1 MTESAHAEAF
11 ARLRFKKG
19 QAGAW
24 AQQQSTY
31 FEPFSIASS
40 HRCYQ
45 PMVKHQG
52 SYRAL
57 EISGIL
63 NPFQFPPTGIKRDFR
78 GIHSL
83 FTSQKINEKYKDSR
97 TSRQRRGARKTVGL
111 LAPHRR
117 QGNALHPGQPDFRLW
132 GLESAATFAVGR
144 ERPQTHSKT
153 MKRPFAQSRRS
164 LRQHASRAG
173 NQ

>member
-45 PMVKHQG
+45 PMVKLQG
-52 SYRAL
+52 RYLVL

-83 FTSQKINEKYKDSR
+83 STGTIEKTEKIVR
-97 TSRQRRGARKTVGL
+97 
-111 LAPHRR
+111 
-117 QGNALHPGQPDFRLW
+117 
-132 GLESAATFAVGR
+132 
-144 ERPQTHSKT
+144 
-153 MKRPFAQSRRS
+153 
-164 LRQHASRAG
+164 
-173 NQ
+173 

>member
-45 PMVKHQG
+45 PMVKLQG
-52 SYRAL
+52 RYLVL

-83 FTSQKINEKYKDSR
+83 STNQKISGNMMPRALRAK
-97 TSRQRRGARKTVGL
+97 GAARATPWGYS
-111 LAPHRR
+111 PH
-117 QGNALHPGQPDFRLW
+117 
-132 GLESAATFAVGR
+132 T
-144 ERPQTHSKT
+144 
-153 MKRPFAQSRRS
+153 
-164 LRQHASRAG
+164 
-173 NQ
+173 